1 MVLAPVLTPH
11 GTLALKPS
19 NDGVALPR
27 GLGAQLQAAF
37 ARGSGHGL
45 LALGADHVGAALP
58 PVLSYWRELG
68 VRYVT
73 ALCALPGLGDGR
85 AKSAVPLPADDTLQ
99 RMSAGVPP
107 IAGAEYLTAAALADL
122 WHRIDAA
129 FEAEQAEAEL
139 PAQDFFKARHPA
151 WNLVGR
157 VHFNLAENRKDEAAP
172 FAFMA
177 TYTTGLSVE
186 GKAQHLPL
194 GKALQ
199 DYAGAR
205 NRQRLLSLLTPVQRS
220 RGVRVAEGHGRCG
233 GDLPP
238 PALEAVAG
246 DAVPQG
252 RAVVGKACAQSKSCQ
267 QVEPLHARLL
277 IGPQRSLQRVSGV
290 HASEPSRA
298 AQSGQRL
305 RKPGT
310 GHRLAPLGGERFGN
324 AIAIRA
330 GTGQEPHGLAERQA
344 FERQEHHRRPSRQ
357 DRGQGLLPPEPQAG
371 CALR

>member
-1 MVLAPVLTPH
+1 MVGDGGYEPGMVLAPVLTPH
-11 GTLALKPS
+11 GALALRPS
-19 NDGVALPR
+19 NDGVALPP

-45 LALGADHVGAALP
+45 LALGADHLGAALP

-85 AKSAVPLPADDTLQ
+85 AKSAVPLPADDALQ
-99 RMSAGVPP
+99 RMAVGVPP
-107 IAGAEYLTAAALADL
+107 MAGAEYLTAAVLANL

-129 FEAEQAEAEL
+129 FEAELAKAGL
-139 PAQDFFKARHPA
+139 PAQDFLKGRHPA

-157 VHFNLAENRKDEAAP
+157 VHFNLAENRKDEDAP

-205 NRQRLLSLLTPVQRS
+205 NRQRLLSLLTPVQQA
-220 RGVRVAEGHGRCG
+220 AE
-233 GDLPP
+233 
-238 PALEAVAG
+238 
-246 DAVPQG
+246 
-252 RAVVGKACAQSKSCQ
+252 ACAWLKGM
-267 QVEPLHARLL
+267 VDA
-277 IGPQRSLQRVSGV
+277 
-290 HASEPSRA
+290 
-298 AQSGQRL
+298 
-305 RKPGT
+305 
-310 GHRLAPLGGERFGN
+310 GE
-324 AIAIRA
+324 IYH
-330 GTGQEPHGLAERQA
+330 P
-344 FERQEHHRRPSRQ
+344 RPE
-357 DRGQGLLPPEPQAG
+357 GAV
-371 CALR
+371 

>member
-157 VHFNLAENRKDEAAP
+157 VHFNLTENRKDEAAP

-205 NRQRLLSLLTPVQRS
+205 NRQRLLSLLTPVQRA
-220 RGVRVAEGHGRCG
+220 AE
-233 GDLPP
+233 
-238 PALEAVAG
+238 
-246 DAVPQG
+246 
-252 RAVVGKACAQSKSCQ
+252 ACAWLKGM
-267 QVEPLHARLL
+267 VDAGEIYHPLRWRPSQAMQFLKDVLSSARHA
-277 IGPQRSLQRVSGV
+277 PSRSLVSRWS
-290 HASEPSRA
+290 HCTPA
-298 AQSGQRL
+298 
-305 RKPGT
+305 
-310 GHRLAPLGGERFGN
+310 
-324 AIAIRA
+324 
-330 GTGQEPHGLAERQA
+330 
-344 FERQEHHRRPSRQ
+344 
-357 DRGQGLLPPEPQAG
+357 
-371 CALR
+371 C